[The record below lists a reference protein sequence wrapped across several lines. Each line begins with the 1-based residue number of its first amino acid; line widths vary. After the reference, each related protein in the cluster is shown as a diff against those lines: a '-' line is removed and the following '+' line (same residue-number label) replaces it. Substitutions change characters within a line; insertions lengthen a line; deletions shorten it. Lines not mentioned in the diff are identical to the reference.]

1 MQEVQVLEATRTA
14 PNSRGRVRSNPITV
28 ERIRVAAYVRVSTD
42 DDDQLGSFESQKL
55 YYEEKIGENPEWVN
69 AGIFAD
75 EAITG
80 TKTDKRTGFQ
90 EMINRCLNGEID
102 LILTKSISRFARNTL
117 DTLQYSRM
125 LKDKN
130 IGIIFEKENIN
141 TSTMNSEMILT
152 VLSAFAQAES
162 ESISQNVARGKR
174 MGFRQGKFPFPYG
187 QILGYRKGLDGKP
200 EVIPEE
206 AEVIRMIFNSY
217 LQGASLLTIKKKL
230 EAGGVLTARGNKKW
244 SSESVQRILQNEKYC
259 GDAGRDTNRPASNF
273 DMVRLGT

>member
-102 LILTKSISRFARNTL
+102 LILTKSISRL
-117 DTLQYSRM
+117 
-125 LKDKN
+125 
-130 IGIIFEKENIN
+130 
-141 TSTMNSEMILT
+141 
-152 VLSAFAQAES
+152 
-162 ESISQNVARGKR
+162 
-174 MGFRQGKFPFPYG
+174 
-187 QILGYRKGLDGKP
+187 P
-200 EVIPEE
+200 EIRWIPCSIPECLR
-206 AEVIRMIFNSY
+206 I
-217 LQGASLLTIKKKL
+217 
-230 EAGGVLTARGNKKW
+230 
-244 SSESVQRILQNEKYC
+244 RILVLFLRKK
-259 GDAGRDTNRPASNF
+259 T
-273 DMVRLGT
+273 

>member
-125 LKDKN
+125 LTDIDKIMPPVSRFGGGN
-130 IGIIFEKENIN
+130 RAN
-141 TSTMNSEMILT
+141 
-152 VLSAFAQAES
+152 
-162 ESISQNVARGKR
+162 
-174 MGFRQGKFPFPYG
+174 
-187 QILGYRKGLDGKP
+187 
-200 EVIPEE
+200 
-206 AEVIRMIFNSY
+206 
-217 LQGASLLTIKKKL
+217 KKKTVINRL
-230 EAGGVLTARGNKKW
+230 KAYFDKFYGIGGAIKFTKEG
-244 SSESVQRILQNEKYC
+244 
-259 GDAGRDTNRPASNF
+259 
-273 DMVRLGT
+273 

>member
-130 IGIIFEKENIN
+130 IGIIFEK
-141 TSTMNSEMILT
+141 
-152 VLSAFAQAES
+152 
-162 ESISQNVARGKR
+162 
-174 MGFRQGKFPFPYG
+174 
-187 QILGYRKGLDGKP
+187 
-200 EVIPEE
+200 
-206 AEVIRMIFNSY
+206 
-217 LQGASLLTIKKKL
+217 
-230 EAGGVLTARGNKKW
+230 
-244 SSESVQRILQNEKYC
+244 
-259 GDAGRDTNRPASNF
+259 
-273 DMVRLGT
+273 